1 VSGLRL
7 LIRQITAF
15 LPFRNPDLVVPR
27 YACETALPNEA
38 YRLSLPLELRTVIDP
53 RAAGCAANQTCKFAA
68 AQRSVTSDERKLGQ
82 GSSEAPH
89 GLPPK
94 RDVQPVHVVPCLST

>member
-1 VSGLRL
+1 MGCKVSGLRL

-15 LPFRNPDLVVPR
+15 VPFRNHDLVVPR
-27 YACETALPNEA
+27 HACEMQLVALRMKPISSQPRSD
-38 YRLSLPLELRTVIDP
+38 RLHL
-53 RAAGCAANQTCKFAA
+53 
-68 AQRSVTSDERKLGQ
+68 DERKLGQ
-82 GSSEAPH
+82 GSSEAHH